1 MRIPRRGQIL
11 TAAVAGA
18 ALTVGLSSG
27 TALAEHGLAHGPFRT
42 PDGPVEFEISDV
54 EGEANGEVYLLGHDN
69 PVYASVWVADG
80 HEFYRTLSLD
90 LDVPV
95 ESGAGYAEAPS
106 WSEAGLDAATMA
118 KVQWIIS
125 LEDEPGSSVW
135 QGGSDEI
142 LESIRA
148 ALADRGFD
156 DATAGS
162 MSDSDLIVGLQ
173 TAIWHFTNGVELDP
187 DPARTTP
194 ELLALYEF
202 LVGPANAGEAE
213 PDAPGWL
220 ELSLSPEHLDGE
232 AGDLIGPFV
241 MTSNVGW
248 AEIYSWSDTGA
259 AESLRVVNAADEEVW
274 VAESGAELFV
284 DTSVEHPDVPGGVI
298 EARAWRTFP
307 GRVMTGEGPDLVLLN
322 YVEEVAVRSSV
333 AWDAAGESTP
343 PPAAGGSGPTAEPT
357 PPRSGPTLPETGAS
371 TALLAAAA
379 IAMMGA
385 GTALIGVSRRRRKP
399 GV

>member
-1 MRIPRRGQIL
+1 MRILRRGQTL
-11 TAAVAGA
+11 VAAVAGA
-18 ALTVGLSSG
+18 ALTVGLGSG
-27 TALAEHGLAHGPFRT
+27 TALAEHGLPHGPFRT
-42 PDGPVEFEISDV
+42 PEGPVEFEISDV
-54 EGEANGEVYLLGHDN
+54 EGAANGEVYLLGHDN
-69 PVYASVWVADG
+69 PVFASVWVADG
-80 HEFYRTLSLD
+80 HESYRTLSLD

-95 ESGAGYAEAPS
+95 EHGASYTEAPS
-106 WSEAGLDAATMA
+106 WSEAGLDASTMA

-125 LEDEPGSSVW
+125 LEDEPGASVW
-135 QGGSDEI
+135 RGGSDEI

-156 DATAGS
+156 DATVGS
-162 MSDSDLIVGLQ
+162 MSDSDLIIGLQ
-173 TAIWHFTNGVELDP
+173 TAIWHFTDGVDLDP
-187 DPARTTP
+187 DPARTSSN
-194 ELLALYEF
+194 LLALYEF
-202 LVGPANAGEAE
+202 LVGPANVGKAE

-220 ELSLSPEHLDGE
+220 EVSLSPEHLDGE

-259 AESLRVVNAADEEVW
+259 AESLRIVNAADEEVW

-298 EARAWRTFP
+298 EARASRSFP
-307 GRVMTGEGPDLVLLN
+307 GRVMTGEGPNLVLLN

-333 AWDAAGESTP
+333 VWDAAGESSP
-343 PPAAGGSGPTAEPT
+343 PPAAGGSGPTTEPT
-357 PPRSGPTLPETGAS
+357 PPPSGPTLPETGAS
-371 TALLAAAA
+371 TAVLAAAA
-379 IAMMGA
+379 VALMSAGA
-385 GTALIGVSRRRRKP
+385 TLIGVSRRRRQP